1 MVKRSLFVFMVIAM
15 MISLLACGGG
25 SESSAVSEPTDE
37 VVAGESTEYPL
48 TVTDVSGEKMTFNAQ
63 PKRIVSITPS
73 ETEIVYAVGAGDLV
87 AGVDDW
93 SDYPAEAASKPKV
106 GGIEMS
112 LEKIIALEPDL
123 VVASWTMSMAMIK
136 QLRELDV
143 MVYASENKSI
153 DDTIAHI
160 QNMGVILNRQ
170 TEAKTVVAKMEA
182 DRQRV
187 AEVTASIT
195 DAQQKKVYLE
205 FSLGWTVGKGEFMD
219 QLITEAGGIN
229 VADQPGWYE
238 MSSEKIIASN
248 PDVILF
254 GTGVEELEK
263 VIRGR
268 SGWDQI
274 DAIKQN
280 QVVGIDDNL
289 LSRPGPRLTDGLM
302 EVSKALYPEQ
312 W

>member
-1 MVKRSLFVFMVIAM
+1 MFKRSLLVCMVIAM
-15 MISLLACGGG
+15 TISLLACGGE
-25 SESSAVSEPTDE
+25 SESSAVNEPTDKA
-37 VVAGESTEYPL
+37 VTAGATEYPL
-48 TVTDVSGEKMTFNAQ
+48 TVTDASGVKMTFDAA

-123 VVASWTMSMAMIK
+123 VVAGWTMSMAMIK
-136 QLRELDV
+136 QLRELGV

-160 QNMGVILNRQ
+160 RGIGVVLNRQ
-170 TEAKTVVAKMEA
+170 TEAETVVAKMEA

-187 AEVTASIT
+187 AEITAGIT
-195 DAQQKKVYLE
+195 ESEKKRVYLE

-219 QLITEAGGIN
+219 QLITEAGGVN

-238 MSSEKIIASN
+238 ISSEKIIVSN
-248 PDVILF
+248 PNVILF
-254 GTGVEELEK
+254 GTGVESLEQ

-274 DAIKQN
+274 DAIKQGL
-280 QVVGIDDNL
+280 VIGIDDNL
-289 LSRPGPRLTDGLM
+289 LSRPGPRLTDGLVV
-302 EVSKALYPEQ
+302 VSKALYPEQ